1 MKLRSKGKEK
11 KDKPIVILP
20 SHLFHGLAVYMLT
33 DYRNRTFLA
42 KVKMFFDLVNTDKYM
57 EDGDIEVYYR
67 FIKAFVDTSLDNEID
82 NTETIYD
89 KIISEH
95 KEAETF
101 EELVQDRLIDEIDT
115 VTPDQ
120 ARFFENELINRLNI
134 YSLGPHI
141 NNMKNTISKYESGDY
156 ETYDSILLEIN
167 NHSKN
172 IAKNIMAKSVNALD
186 IPDISTGNKEQFLHS
201 LGNVILRMNDEKRVI
216 RSGIRR
222 FNQMISGGFQ
232 PGKLYVFCAVSGGL
246 NISDH
251 FKSF

>member
-1 MKLRSKGKEK
+1 MKLRPKGKEK

-20 SHLFHGLAVYMLT
+20 SHLFHGLAAYMLT

-101 EELVQDRLIDEIDT
+101 EELVENRLIDEIDT
-115 VTPDQ
+115 ITPDQ
-120 ARFFENELINRLNI
+120 ARFFENELINRLSI

-201 LGNVILRMNDEKRVI
+201 LGSVILRMNDEKRVI

-222 FNQMISGGFQ
+222 LNQMVNGGFQ
-232 PGKLYVFCAVSGGL
+232 PGKLYIFCAVSGGL
-246 NISDH
+246 IISDH